1 MDYKLMML
9 TLYICITGN
18 LKLKIFEGNI
28 IVINF
33 WKEADF
39 LQLNLKTIL
48 HLKKFTEMTIKSFV
62 IGFFTN
68 QALLLFIIFST
79 NMWKVTLWS
88 FMPCHMLALAISIL
102 WKMHSRRIKTEKRM
116 QSSSLLV
123 GGHTYLNAMRTNHL
137 AARMI

>member
-1 MDYKLMML
+1 MHYKLMML

-48 HLKKFTEMTIKSFV
+48 HFKKFTEMTIKSFV

-68 QALLLFIIFST
+68 QALLLFIIFSIFVQT
-79 NMWKVTLWS
+79 Q
-88 FMPCHMLALAISIL
+88 IESIL
-102 WKMHSRRIKTEKRM
+102 NY
-116 QSSSLLV
+116 
-123 GGHTYLNAMRTNHL
+123 YLHQYVESNIVILYALSHACPGNFYFVENA
-137 AARMI
+137 